1 MLMNSVVHSGEDA
14 VPPVQIFRCPH
25 EGCGATFSR
34 ERRLREHQNTHTGER
49 PLQCPE
55 PGCHRKYFR
64 KSHLSRHQVRHT
76 GQKSFR
82 CTVASCGGSFYAPD
96 KLKRHVRYAHGDKDA
111 SFQCH
116 FPDCTMM
123 FRKRK
128 AYKSHLIAHG
138 IAPVFK
144 CKADGCAATFETS
157 SACRAHGKTHTGYS
171 CPQPDCQIVTDT
183 WGKMCKHLQE
193 HTVTYT
199 CKECQKSFGKRGALR
214 RHKRSHGLQ
223 KPVLR
228 CTSPD
233 CKAYFTTTFNLQHH
247 IRKVHLQLLK
257 YPCNYPECSRAFAMR
272 ESLNRH
278 LLHHDPSSYKL
289 KRQRRVN
296 KSWRKRLERHK
307 QWPLVEDDLSN
318 LFALR
323 MRLPRCLMLEAN
335 LTRLFNERLIPHPVE
350 PEVNLRDLFNLK
362 PDHALDAT
370 QPSF

>member
-1 MLMNSVVHSGEDA
+1 MNSVVHSGEDA

-111 SFQCH
+111 SFQVCPLGGAGALFSRGP
-116 FPDCTMM
+116 FPAS
-123 FRKRK
+123 R
-128 AYKSHLIAHG
+128 H
-138 IAPVFK
+138 
-144 CKADGCAATFETS
+144 
-157 SACRAHGKTHTGYS
+157 

-272 ESLNRH
+272 VSTLVGVTTPVMVC
-278 LLHHDPSSYKL
+278 L
-289 KRQRRVN
+289 QRRVN

>member
-1 MLMNSVVHSGEDA
+1 MNSVVHSGEDA

-34 ERRLREHQNTHTGER
+34 ERRLREHQNTHTGEVMNLVT
-49 PLQCPE
+49 PSVL
-55 PGCHRKYFR
+55 
-64 KSHLSRHQVRHT
+64 
-76 GQKSFR
+76 
-82 CTVASCGGSFYAPD
+82 
-96 KLKRHVRYAHGDKDA
+96 
-111 SFQCH
+111 
-116 FPDCTMM
+116 
-123 FRKRK
+123 
-128 AYKSHLIAHG
+128 
-138 IAPVFK
+138 
-144 CKADGCAATFETS
+144 
-157 SACRAHGKTHTGYS
+157 

-272 ESLNRH
+272 VSTLVGVTTPVMVC
-278 LLHHDPSSYKL
+278 L
-289 KRQRRVN
+289 QRRVN